1 MIADPLHSVS
11 ILRTGED
18 VKTYFRPVGNTLR
31 DFDCLMQLMIG
42 GIYAIYGVHLSFC
55 RKVGMQFEHGAFW
68 FNCRRSID
76 LNFVVAL
83 RKSFCSTQQ
92 NDKRD
97 AQDALQKTS
106 ALTEEG
112 I

>member
-42 GIYAIYGVHLSFC
+42 GIYVIYEVHLLFC

-68 FNCRRSID
+68 FNRRCSID
-76 LNFVVAL
+76 LNFIVAL
-83 RKSFCSTQQ
+83 RKGFCSKKQ
-92 NDKRD
+92 NDERD
-97 AQDALQKTS
+97 AQDALQKTL
-106 ALTEEG
+106 A
-112 I
+112 